1 MKTIIYY
8 LGKSLQLIGMGTVL
22 IAFISF
28 FGEPKMGLMFKLTAM
43 GLVEFYGGYILISYT
58 GVKND

>member
-1 MKTIIYY
+1 LKTVLYY

-22 IAFISF
+22 IAFLSF

-43 GLVEFYGGYILISYT
+43 GLVEFYGGYFLVSYA
-58 GVKND
+58 GVKGD